1 MTKVRQNL
9 IWKKTGHSSPQ
20 SKASRHKENFKPKW
34 FWSIYPHHKQHLL
47 ECHAQCRP
55 EKICIHQC
63 CRLSFSKN
71 GLFQV
76 LNQVSHFHTLLS
88 HGLWE
93 SCKYLKSVVKLS
105 AQWLKSI
112 RILNFWTIILCQRR
126 GPVTIKTLIGKLLRA
141 LAGDVNDSLSP
152 PVELYRNVTVNFSHA
167 QEAP

>member
-1 MTKVRQNL
+1 MTIKVRQNL
-9 IWKKTGHSSPQ
+9 IWKKTKVPLLQDFQ

-93 SCKYLKSVVKLS
+93 SYKYLKSVVKLS
-105 AQWLKSI
+105 AQRLKSI
-112 RILNFWTIILCQRR
+112 RILNFLTTIICQRR
-126 GPVTIKTLIGKLLRA
+126 GPKINK
-141 LAGDVNDSLSP
+141 VNKSFGGWRQRFPCPLP
-152 PVELYRNVTVNFSHA
+152 
-167 QEAP
+167 